1 MSASTRTERRAHAVS
16 ASPVAARA
24 ASERGDKRDAILEAA
39 LGLFVERGFHGTA
52 VPEVALRARVG
63 AGTIYRY
70 FDSKEAL
77 VNELYQ
83 REKGALMARML
94 DGFPVDAVAR
104 EQFRALWRK
113 MAAYV
118 AERPLAFSF
127 LELHNHASYLDD
139 ASRALEARIVA
150 FGVAFVERAQRKG
163 ELRAGTPMV
172 LISLVLGGFIGLVS
186 KGAACGL
193 ALDAA
198 AWELAEQCM
207 WEAIR
212 I

>member
-1 MSASTRTERRAHAVS
+1 MSAVARSAAERKADR
-16 ASPVAARA
+16 RR
-24 ASERGDKRDAILEAA
+24 EILDAA
-39 LGLFVERGFHGTA
+39 LELFVERGFHGTA
-52 VPEVALRARVG
+52 VPEVADRARVG

-77 VNELYQ
+77 VNVLYQ

-94 DGFPVDAVAR
+94 DGFPVDAAAR
-104 EQFRALWRK
+104 EQFRSMWRR
-113 MAAYV
+113 MSAYV
-118 AERPLAFSF
+118 AERPLAFAF
-127 LELHNHASYLDD
+127 LELHNHASYLDA

-150 FGVAFVERAQRKG
+150 FGVGFVERAQHKG
-163 ELRAGTPMV
+163 ELRAGPPMV
-172 LISLVLGGFIGLVS
+172 LISLVLGGFVGLVS

-193 ALDAA
+193 ALDAK
-198 AWELAEQCM
+198 AWDLAEQCM